1 MTQFNMIPINPAVT
15 SGPDLANYLQGVRDA
30 AYSSHLG
37 NSRPGYVRDGMAWIK
52 SVSATVWEL
61 YLANGSND
69 TLVGTLNL
77 TGNTFTAAKVAD
89 VYTTAQID
97 TIVSAINSSLSSL
110 GSAVAG
116 KADASA
122 VAAAT
127 TPPGATIPFTG
138 VRVPSGW
145 LRCDGA
151 SYLGTAQPGL
161 FAALV
166 VSATATIT
174 IGTNATVG
182 WASHGLGADYPVKF
196 TTTGTLPTGITAGT
210 TYYALADSLSTNF
223 FRISTTPGGAPITT
237 SGTQSGTHKA
247 ICAPFGCTND
257 LTSFNVPEGRGE
269 FFRGH
274 HGGRSGVDD
283 LRVFGSWQADE
294 LKSHT
299 HADYT
304 TAYVVAGGAGANR
317 AVSATM
323 DGVTGPAGGTETRP
337 RNISGHWI
345 IKT

>member
-1 MTQFNMIPINPAVT
+1 MTQFNMNPINPAVT

-37 NSRPGYVRDGMAWIK
+37 TSRPAYVRDGMVWIN
-52 SVSATVWEL
+52 SVSASTWEL

-69 TLVGTLNL
+69 ALIGTLNPA
-77 TGNTFTAAKVAD
+77 TNAFAAAKVAG
-89 VYTTAQID
+89 VYTTTQID
-97 TIVSAINSSLSSL
+97 ALVATINGNL
-110 GSAVAG
+110 AG
-116 KADASA
+116 LFNDLNEKADA
-122 VAAAT
+122 AALAEAT
-127 TPPGATIPFTG
+127 TPSGTIAPFTG

-151 SYLGTAQPGL
+151 SYLATAQPAL
-161 FAALV
+161 FTALV

-210 TYYALADSLSTNF
+210 TYYVLADSLSTNS
-223 FRISTTPGGAPITT
+223 FRISATPGGAPITT
-237 SGTQSGTHKA
+237 SATQSGTHKA
-247 ICAPFGCTND
+247 ICAPFGCTHD
-257 LTSFNVPEGRGE
+257 LTSFNVPDGRGE

-274 HGGRSGVDD
+274 HGGRAGVDD

-294 LKSHT
+294 IRSHT
-299 HADYT
+299 HAYSR
-304 TAYVVAGGAGANR
+304 VASGTGIQPAAALGWGLVSSETEARGGA
-317 AVSATM
+317 
-323 DGVTGPAGGTETRP
+323 ETRP
-337 RNISGHWI
+337 RNLSGHWI